1 MEKISSE
8 KYREILDGL
17 ELKNILMS
25 DLKAA
30 IKHELFS
37 EGLTVS
43 IKDSSIYE
51 NKEDEVI
58 VRNTYR
64 LTARN
69 KEKKIALKIE
79 ATFILV
85 FETKEKIT
93 DNFFEVYQK
102 ISLPLNV
109 WPFFREFVNSTT
121 ARMNIPPITLPL
133 LKR

>member
-25 DLKAA
+25 NLKAS

-43 IKDSSIYE
+43 IKDSSSYE

-58 VRNTYR
+58 IRNTYR
-64 LTARN
+64 LTAKN
-69 KEKKIALKIE
+69 KERKIALKIE
-79 ATFILV
+79 ATYILV
-85 FETKEKIT
+85 FETKEIIT
-93 DNFFEVYQK
+93 DNFFEVYEK

-109 WPFFREFVNSTT
+109 WPFFRELVNSTT